1 MTHFMNKLYRYI
13 FCSLFQQFKKLYS
26 CIKSFIIFS
35 KSDTLDLDKNIT
47 IQLLHVFLQYYFHY
61 LFIYLF

>member
-47 IQLLHVFLQYYFHY
+47 IYNCNK
-61 LFIYLF
+61 